1 MSSSRKSVQRGLS
14 LVELSI
20 VVVIVGIA
28 ASVVIPNLAT
38 VDPYKLD
45 RVAGEVAEAIRFAR
59 SEALRSGSPHGV
71 LIDHLDQDSSAKEI
85 MVYKVDLTGSP
96 FGKAST
102 LHHPFTR
109 QRYDLQVSNG
119 PGLAG
124 AAIVNTNPPFK
135 FRNLSGNKRDLHFLG
150 NGTAVYIEDNVPHL
164 LVNGDIVIANARQQ
178 RTVSIQPLTGRVI
191 VQ

>member
-1 MSSSRKSVQRGLS
+1 M
-14 LVELSI
+14 I
-20 VVVIVGIA
+20 IVGIA
-28 ASVVIPNLAT
+28 ASVAIPNLAT
-38 VDPYKLD
+38 VDPYKLE

-59 SEALRSGSPHGV
+59 GEALRSGSPHGV
-71 LIDHLDQDSSAKEI
+71 LIDHLDQDSSGKEI
-85 MVYKVDLTGSP
+85 MVYKIDLAGSP

-119 PGLAG
+119 PRLAG
-124 AAIVNTNPPFK
+124 AAIANANPPFQ
-135 FRNLSGNKRDLHFLG
+135 FRNLAGNKRDLHFLG

-164 LVNGDIVIANARQQ
+164 LVNGDILIANAQQQ